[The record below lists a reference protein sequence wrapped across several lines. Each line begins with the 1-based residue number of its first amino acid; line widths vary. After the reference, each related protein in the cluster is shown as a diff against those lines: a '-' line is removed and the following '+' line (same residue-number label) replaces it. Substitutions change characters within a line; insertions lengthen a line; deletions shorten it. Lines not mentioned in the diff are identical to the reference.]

1 MPTPEQLEAMFPVC
15 WGFSRTPDGVLTVS
29 WKQPAQSSA
38 ELDPGMRDP
47 SKFLFP
53 DGQGPGI
60 QVAEDVWNAIGRD
73 PDNKVVVLTGH
84 DGVFYEPPA
93 GRSPLGPP
101 PWDAALWGSVLYRV
115 PRSMQA
121 FLDIPT
127 LLIGAANG
135 PARIHAEYLLLC
147 DVVVASETAV
157 FQDLPHFFANSV
169 PGDGVNI
176 VWPLLLGWNR
186 GRDFLLSGRSMSAQ
200 EALELGLV
208 REVVPEA
215 DLLPRCQEIAAEMLK
230 RDEQTLRYTAPVLRQ
245 HLKVQVVQH
254 LQHSMALEG
263 ILKLEQAQQRRERG

>member
-1 MPTPEQLEAMFPVC
+1 MFPVS
-15 WGFSRTPDGVLTVS
+15 WGFARTPEGILTVS
-29 WKQPAQSSA
+29 WKQPPQSSA
-38 ELDPGMRDP
+38 DIDPGLRDP

-60 QVAEDVWNAIGRD
+60 QVAEDVWNEVGRD
-73 PDNKVVVLTGH
+73 SDNKVVVLTGH
-84 DGVFYEPPA
+84 DGVFYEPPP

-147 DVVVASETAV
+147 DVVVASESAV
-157 FQDLPHFFANSV
+157 FQDLPHFATNTV

-186 GRDFLLSGRSMSAQ
+186 GRDFLLSGRSMSAH

-208 REVVPEA
+208 REVVPDA
-215 DLLPRCQEIAAEMLK
+215 DLLPRCHEIAREMLK

-245 HLKVQVVQH
+245 HLKMQVMQY
-254 LQHSMALEG
+254 LQQSMALEG
-263 ILKLEQAQQRRERG
+263 ILKVEQAKQRRAGG

>member
-1 MPTPEQLEAMFPVC
+1 MFPEC
-15 WGFSRTPDGVLTVS
+15 WGFSRSPEGILTVS
-29 WKQPAQSSA
+29 WKQPAQSSS
-38 ELDPGMRDP
+38 ELDPGHRDP

-60 QVAEDVWNAIGRD
+60 QVAEDVWNEIGRD
-73 PDNKVVVLTGH
+73 SDNKVVVLTGH
-84 DGVFYEPPA
+84 DGVFYEPPP
-93 GRSPLGPP
+93 GRSPSGPP

-147 DVVVASETAV
+147 DVVVASESAV
-157 FQDLPHFFANSV
+157 FQDLPHFLTNTV

-186 GRDFLLSGRSMSAQ
+186 GRDFLLSGRSMSAH
-200 EALELGLV
+200 EALDLGLV
-208 REVVPEA
+208 REVVPDA
-215 DLLPRCQEIAAEMLK
+215 DLLPRCHEIARDMLK
-230 RDEQTLRYTAPVLRQ
+230 RDDQTLRYTAPVLRQ
-245 HLKVQVVQH
+245 HLKMQVMQY

-263 ILKLEQAQQRRERG
+263 ILKVEQAQKRRAGE